1 MTGPFMVFLVLCVA
15 TICGAFLTLWS
26 RYVVHA
32 AFGLMISL
40 LGVAGF
46 YLLLGSDFL
55 AVTQV
60 VVYVG
65 GVVVL
70 YLFGVMLTP
79 PDLEERSKKRIVVV
93 GGIAVLALIGLLRSV
108 FQLSAHWKT
117 MSLVGPKEGEP
128 GLIDSVGRSFLES
141 DRFLLPF
148 EVASVLLLVALVG
161 AVFLAR
167 RKVEVDE

>member
-1 MTGPFMVFLVLCVA
+1 MTGTFMVFLVLCVA
-15 TICGAFLTLWS
+15 TICGALLTLWS

-79 PDLEERSKKRIVVV
+79 PDLEERSKKRIAVV
-93 GGIAVLALIGLLRSV
+93 GGIAVVALIGLLRSV
-108 FQLSAHWKT
+108 FQLSAHWRD
-117 MSLVGPKEGEP
+117 MSLAGTKEGEP

-167 RKVEVDE
+167 RKVEVEE